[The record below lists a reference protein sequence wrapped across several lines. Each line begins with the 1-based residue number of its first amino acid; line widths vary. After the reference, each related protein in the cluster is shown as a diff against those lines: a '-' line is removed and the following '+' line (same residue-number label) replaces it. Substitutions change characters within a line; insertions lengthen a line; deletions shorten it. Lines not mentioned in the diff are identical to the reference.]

1 MEKIIYAL
9 WKDPAQSR
17 EAFHDSLKKAVSDQL
32 LKAGARGLRL
42 NLPDATVEPAAP
54 LKQINT
60 FTTYDAV
67 VQLWVKVSHGE
78 FRKPFDD
85 ILKAA
90 CQRMQS
96 WLVLES
102 EVIPNEKYPVKE
114 GERTYGW
121 SQVVF
126 LTKPDRLTHEAW
138 RDIWQGSHT
147 RVAIDVQA
155 NFLYT
160 QNLVVRPLAYGSAP
174 LAAIVEECFLPEGMT
189 SADAFFGG
197 GGDPKEL
204 AYREKAMA
212 DSCARFI
219 DFDKLDV
226 VPTSQFEMKIP
237 SAR

>member
-1 MEKIIYAL
+1 M
-9 WKDPAQSR
+9 
-17 EAFHDSLKKAVSDQL
+17 
-32 LKAGARGLRL
+32 
-42 NLPDATVEPAAP
+42 
-54 LKQINT
+54 
-60 FTTYDAV
+60 
-67 VQLWVKVSHGE
+67 
-78 FRKPFDD
+78 
-85 ILKAA
+85 
-90 CQRMQS
+90 
-96 WLVLES
+96 
-102 EVIPNEKYPVKE
+102 E

-138 RDIWQGSHT
+138 RDIWQGSHS
-147 RVAIDVQA
+147 RIAIDVQA

-189 SADAFFGG
+189 SPDAFFGG
-197 GGDPKEL
+197 GGDPKEP

-237 SAR
+237 TQR